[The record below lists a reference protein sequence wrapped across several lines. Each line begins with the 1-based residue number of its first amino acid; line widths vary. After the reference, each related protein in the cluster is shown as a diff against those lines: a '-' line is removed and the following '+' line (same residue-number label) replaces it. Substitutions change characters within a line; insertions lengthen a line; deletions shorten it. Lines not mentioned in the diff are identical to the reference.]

1 MMKACERKAIV
12 AGHICLDLTPTF
24 SPSEYPSIERT
35 LIPGHLMQVG
45 ACDIH
50 MGGVVANTGLAMK
63 FLGIEVSLMGKIG
76 TDSIGELVLA
86 QLNKYHAEDGIIR
99 SGEVDTSYSI
109 VLAIPGL
116 DRIFLHNPGANNSYY
131 SDDIDYNKVRDAAL
145 FHFGYPPIMES
156 IYSNN
161 GGELIKI
168 FRKVKELDTATSLD
182 LCGVDQNSKAGRVGW
197 RQLVKNVLPYVD
209 FFVPSIEELCYMID
223 FPRYKEWEERA
234 KNKGTDI
241 TSVLNVSEDVKPLA
255 DLLLAWGAKV
265 LMIKC
270 GSRGIYL
277 RTGTRDKIDQIS
289 GGLASTLKEWADI
302 EHFEISYKPDQV
314 LSATGA
320 GDTCIAAFLSS
331 ILNGFTW
338 QKAIQYAAAE
348 GASCI
353 RAYDALSGLLTFDE
367 MEQKIISGW
376 DKNI

>member
-1 MMKACERKAIV
+1 
-12 AGHICLDLTPTF
+12 
-24 SPSEYPSIERT
+24 
-35 LIPGHLMQVG
+35 
-45 ACDIH
+45 
-50 MGGVVANTGLAMK
+50 
-63 FLGIEVSLMGKIG
+63 
-76 TDSIGELVLA
+76 
-86 QLNKYHAEDGIIR
+86 
-99 SGEVDTSYSI
+99 
-109 VLAIPGL
+109 
-116 DRIFLHNPGANNSYY
+116 
-131 SDDIDYNKVRDAAL
+131 
-145 FHFGYPPIMES
+145 
-156 IYSNN
+156 
-161 GGELIKI
+161 
-168 FRKVKELDTATSLD
+168 VKELDTATSLD
-182 LCGVDQNSKAGRVGW
+182 LCGVDRNSEAGRVDW
-197 RQLVKNVLPYVD
+197 KHLVKNLLPYID
-209 FFVPSIEELCYMID
+209 FFVPSVEELCYMVD
-223 FPRYKEWEERA
+223 PPRYMEWEERA
-234 KNKGTDI
+234 REKHTDI
-241 TSVLNVSEDVKPLA
+241 TSVLNIAEDVKPLA
-255 DLLLAWGAKV
+255 EQLLSWGAKV

-348 GASCI
+348 GASCV